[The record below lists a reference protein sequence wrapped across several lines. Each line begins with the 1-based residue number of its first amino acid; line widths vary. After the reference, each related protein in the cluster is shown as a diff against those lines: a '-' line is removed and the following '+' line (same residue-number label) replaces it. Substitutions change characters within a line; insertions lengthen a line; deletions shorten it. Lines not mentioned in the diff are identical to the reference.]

1 MTSRKSFERLFSPL
15 QLKGGKTLINRALM
29 GSVCLRSRTG
39 RACAFDAFARR
50 SPTHVV
56 FDVLQM
62 HSGLE
67 EGTGMAHS
75 LEKMAAFFEERAR
88 GRVGLM
94 VTGGIAPNSEV
105 RTWLARAHAR
115 MPESVAGRPAKSVYD
130 LSPSRRAASTRSPP
144 RCSLPPTPRATAS

>member
-1 MTSRKSFERLFSPL
+1 
-15 QLKGGKTLINRALM
+15 
-29 GSVCLRSRTG
+29 
-39 RACAFDAFARR
+39 
-50 SPTHVV
+50 
-56 FDVLQM
+56 M

-105 RTWLARAHAR
+105 R
-115 MPESVAGRPAKSVYD
+115 SVP
-130 LSPSRRAASTRSPP
+130 RAALPQTARPDCAFPP
-144 RCSLPPTPRATAS
+144 SA